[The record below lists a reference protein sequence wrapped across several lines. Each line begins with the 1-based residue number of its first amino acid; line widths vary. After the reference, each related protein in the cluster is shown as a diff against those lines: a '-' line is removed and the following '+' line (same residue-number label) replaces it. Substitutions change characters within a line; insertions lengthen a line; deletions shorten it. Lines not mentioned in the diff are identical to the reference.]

1 MRISLITPPAVTAV
15 SLDEAKEHL
24 RVSQNSHDAL
34 ITDLLAAAIGRLDG
48 RRGVLGR
55 ALITQQWSWRIDR
68 FPIGCMSIAVPFPP
82 LQSVQSITY
91 LDEGGVAQ
99 TLESAKYTVVTDEEP
114 GLIQLALDEV
124 WPATQD
130 VPGAITIAFTA
141 GYGADP
147 SDVPASI
154 RSAIKMMILRW
165 YDNPEGGDGMPA
177 GAEALL
183 ETHRIHTF

>member
-1 MRISLITPPAVTAV
+1 MRVSLTTPPAVTAV

-24 RVSQNSHDAL
+24 RVTHASHDAL
-34 ITDLLAAAIGRLDG
+34 ITDLLADAITRLDG

-55 ALITQQWSWRIDR
+55 ALITQKWAWKIDR

-82 LQSVQSITY
+82 LQSVESIVY
-91 LDEGGVAQ
+91 LDEEGAEQ

-124 WPATQD
+124 WPSTQD

-141 GYGADP
+141 GYGENP
-147 SDVPASI
+147 SDVPGPI
-154 RSAIKMMILRW
+154 RRAIKMMLTRW
-165 YDNPEGGDGMPA
+165 YDDPDGGDGIPE
-177 GAEALL
+177 GADSLL
-183 ETHRIHTF
+183 ETFRVHTF